1 MQNIQ
6 EIFDQLEETKKQQ
19 KEIKEE
25 YKDALNNT
33 EEYEEIKEQ
42 IKELTE
48 RRKQIETNVQNQ
60 LGQRFEQLEELK
72 GKQKEL
78 KQMLSDIAMNNLIN
92 GESIEV
98 KDNYNTLYEPQ
109 INVTFKKTSAKKEEV
124 NEKKQQ

>member
-6 EIFDQLEETKKQQ
+6 EIFDQLEEIKKQQ
-19 KEIKEE
+19 KDIKDE
-25 YKDALNNT
+25 YKDALTNT

-48 RRKQIETNVQNQ
+48 KRKQIETTVQNQ

-72 GKQKEL
+72 EKQKEL

-109 INVTFKKTSAKKEEV
+109 INITFKKTSAKKEEES
-124 NEKKQQ
+124 NS